1 MLTKWLLLISC
12 LLASLSLQAEPTPAN
27 RYTLGAGDV
36 IKVSVY
42 DHPDLQFEA
51 EITDDGTLSVPLINR
66 VKLAGLTFS
75 QAENEIAKRLEQ
87 GGYVQE
93 AHVNILITGYRSQL
107 VSVIGE
113 VNRPGRYR
121 LEGETSLV
129 TMLANAGGVSVAG
142 GDIVYLLRDGKQ
154 QQFYLPSLIQQGNPV
169 VNMMLK
175 SGDQLYVPRF
185 KQVFVYGEVNRPG
198 AYRLEPG
205 MTVMQALA
213 QAGGFGPK
221 ADKSDIEL
229 QRKAKNGDLEKQ
241 EVELTHS
248 LQAEDVIFVTE
259 SLF

>member
-12 LLASLSLQAEPTPAN
+12 LLASLSLQAEPIPAN

-113 VNRPGRYR
+113 VNRP
-121 LEGETSLV
+121 
-129 TMLANAGGVSVAG
+129 
-142 GDIVYLLRDGKQ
+142 
-154 QQFYLPSLIQQGNPV
+154 
-169 VNMMLK
+169 
-175 SGDQLYVPRF
+175 
-185 KQVFVYGEVNRPG
+185 
-198 AYRLEPG
+198 
-205 MTVMQALA
+205 
-213 QAGGFGPK
+213 
-221 ADKSDIEL
+221 
-229 QRKAKNGDLEKQ
+229 
-241 EVELTHS
+241 
-248 LQAEDVIFVTE
+248 
-259 SLF
+259 